1 MLRRVDGSEVV
12 LGVGALKSECIARA
26 LCCVSGVRWLV

>member
-1 MLRRVDGSEVV
+1 MLRRVGGSEVAW
-12 LGVGALKSECIARA
+12 GVGAPKSDCIAHA